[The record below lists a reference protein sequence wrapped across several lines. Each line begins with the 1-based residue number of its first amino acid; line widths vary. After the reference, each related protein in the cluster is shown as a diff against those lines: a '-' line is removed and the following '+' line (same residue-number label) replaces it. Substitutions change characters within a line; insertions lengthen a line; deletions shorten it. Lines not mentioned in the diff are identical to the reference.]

1 MFGLI
6 DCDNFFVSC
15 ERVVDPTLDG
25 KPVVVLSN
33 NDGCVVARSNEVKRM
48 GVPMGIPFFKIK
60 NLVASEGIIVR
71 SGNHQLYGELSRQLM
86 HFIAENT
93 KDQEVYSIDECF
105 VSLTGVAQP
114 VDFMRMLRGAIWD
127 TFHLPVSIGIADT
140 KTLAKAASHFAKHIS
155 GYRGVAMIDT
165 DVKRQ
170 KALALLPIGEV
181 WGIGRQFQKKL
192 SSMGCQYASDFVA
205 LDQHLVSQVFSKTGL
220 ATYLELK
227 GVCCHAIEKRQP
239 PQSIFSSRSLPS
251 EINDFSQLRE
261 LVVTFAAHCHRKL
274 RNANGKCAKVSL
286 QLATNRFKTTLPQQ
300 QGLFEVQLL
309 SPTDDIIQITSCA
322 TQLLKENIRSECLY
336 KKVGVGLSQLSYTPT
351 SVNIFDTHNREKSE
365 RLNSA
370 LDDICK
376 TFGQSTVTLASQ
388 NGRTLENISR
398 ADQRSDIPSER
409 FPDIDKTSYPPT
421 RFS

>member
-15 ERVVDPTLDG
+15 ERVIDPSLEG

-60 NLVASEGIIVR
+60 NLVASEGIVAR
-71 SGNHQLYGELSRQLM
+71 SGNHKLYGELSRQLM
-86 HFIAENT
+86 RFIADNT
-93 KDQEVYSIDECF
+93 KEQEVYSIDECF
-105 VSLTGVAQP
+105 VSLSGVAQP
-114 VDFMRMLRGAIWD
+114 VDFMRALRSSIWG
-127 TFHLPVSIGIADT
+127 TFHLPVSIGIAGT
-140 KTLAKAASHFAKHIS
+140 KTLAKAASRFAKRIG
-155 GYRGVAMIDT
+155 GYRGVAIIDT
-165 DVKRQ
+165 EEKRQ
-170 KALALLPIGEV
+170 KALALLPIEDV
-181 WGIGRQFQKKL
+181 WGIGRRFQKRL
-192 SSMGCQYASDFVA
+192 VAMGCQYASDFVA
-205 LDQHLVSQVFSKTGL
+205 LDQSVVLQIFSKTGL

-227 GVCCHAIEKRQP
+227 GVCCHAMEKRQP

-274 RNANGKCAKVSL
+274 RNAKGKCAKVSL
-286 QLATNRFKTTLPQQ
+286 LLATNRFKAALPQQ

-309 SPTDDIIQITSCA
+309 SPTDDIIQITAAA
-322 TQLLKENIRSECLY
+322 TQLLRQNLCPAGLY
-336 KKVGVGLSQLSYTPT
+336 KKVGVGLSQIFYTPT
-351 SVNIFDTHNREKSE
+351 SVNIFDTHNREKSQ
-365 RLNSA
+365 RLNSV

-376 TFGQSTVTLASQ
+376 TFGQSSVTIASQ

-398 ADQRSDIPSER
+398 ADLRSEIPSDR